1 MPSREATHAG
11 SWYSDNAATLTR
23 QLDEWMNRV
32 PNEIEGI
39 GSLPVA
45 GARIII
51 APHAGYAYSGPC
63 AAFAYKSLDLSKA
76 KRIFLLGPSHHH
88 PFSKIALPELSSYST
103 PLSQEPLPLDREIID
118 ELSTRTENG
127 TVRFTTMN
135 QAIDEAEHSLEL
147 HLPYIHYLLQRLYP
161 GEPAA
166 SYPKLVPMMVGSTSA
181 PTEQAFGRILAP
193 YLANPENAFIVSSDF
208 CHWGLRFAYAYYV
221 PDAPAPGPVLPLSY
235 AALPQPSEALKLGA
249 ARPQISG
256 MSKGRYLRAG
266 DPLPKGAGVP
276 SIHES
281 ISACDIACMS
291 AIASGQTQTFLD
303 ALKSTGNTI
312 CGRHPIG
319 VIMAAIEFVL
329 GKDKENMKD
338 LDIKAGDEAQTHL
351 MRGAFNFVRYERSS
365 DCISVTD
372 SSVSYVSAFAV
383 L

>member
-147 HLPYIHYLLQRLYP
+147 HLPYIHYLLQGLYP

-193 YLANPENAFIVSSDF
+193 YLANPENAFIASF
-208 CHWGLRFAYAYYV
+208 GF
-221 PDAPAPGPVLPLSY
+221 LPLGACGSSTLTTSRT
-235 AALPQPSEALKLGA
+235 ALAPSTSSPLG
-249 ARPQISG
+249 Q
-256 MSKGRYLRAG
+256 LRRG
-266 DPLPKGAGVP
+266 
-276 SIHES
+276 H
-281 ISACDIACMS
+281 
-291 AIASGQTQTFLD
+291 TQTFHQTRLQEHGENP
-303 ALKSTGNTI
+303 LLRKGHPNRESIIG
-312 CGRHPIG
+312 GR
-319 VIMAAIEFVL
+319 IEVPSW
-329 GKDKENMKD
+329 GKGQGG
-338 LDIKAGDEAQTHL
+338 I
-351 MRGAFNFVRYERSS
+351 
-365 DCISVTD
+365 
-372 SSVSYVSAFAV
+372 
-383 L
+383 